1 MGCSLLVPLREQR
14 RMFSV
19 LNRTI
24 ISTMAS
30 FRDLLSVFSLAPP
43 DDLAPCVAQANSF
56 REVVSLQ
63 AIFVTLAVALL
74 AYVNS
79 APKFQVQVDA
89 VFAMLAALPLLGLY
103 AIVRSHTKTPSG
115 NVYVCTQP
123 IRAYARQSLILD
135 LLIVVA
141 LSLLYW
147 WGQLPGQLAGH

>member
-1 MGCSLLVPLREQR
+1 MFAAGAAARTAPDVLGSEQD
-14 RMFSV
+14 
-19 LNRTI
+19 N

-63 AIFVTLAVALL
+63 AIFVTLTVALL

-115 NVYVCTQP
+115 NVYVCTKP